1 MFFLKLNSARLVN
14 VGRGGHP
21 NLKFVPSFA
30 LNSSCNFEVNPLLY
44 NLRIVFVV
52 AASTFFGH
60 CGCVKFWAVEEGGGS
75 IQPPEISRASE
86 VSLLPQ

>member
-1 MFFLKLNSARLVN
+1 
-14 VGRGGHP
+14 
-21 NLKFVPSFA
+21 
-30 LNSSCNFEVNPLLY
+30 LLY